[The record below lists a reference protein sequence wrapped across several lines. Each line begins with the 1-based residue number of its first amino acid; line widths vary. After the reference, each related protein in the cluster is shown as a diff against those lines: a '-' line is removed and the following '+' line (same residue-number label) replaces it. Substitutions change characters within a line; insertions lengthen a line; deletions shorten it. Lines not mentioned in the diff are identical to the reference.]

1 MWCGPATVTSRRE
14 GRPWR
19 TGIFALTGAGAA
31 PGVDL
36 MPLIVLRGM
45 QAVGTALVIE
55 KLGYDGGAGHGLCA
69 GSLHLR
75 LSCSLVTVR

>member
-1 MWCGPATVTSRRE
+1 
-14 GRPWR
+14 
-19 TGIFALTGAGAA
+19 
-31 PGVDL
+31 